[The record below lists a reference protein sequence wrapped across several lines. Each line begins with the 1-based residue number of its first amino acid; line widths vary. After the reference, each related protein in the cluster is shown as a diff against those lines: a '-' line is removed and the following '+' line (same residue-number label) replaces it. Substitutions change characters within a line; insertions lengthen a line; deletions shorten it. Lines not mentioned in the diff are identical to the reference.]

1 MKEKEI
7 PELRNKLQNVNRDMQ
22 RLKNDIEEQETL
34 LGTIM
39 PEEESAKQCLTDVTI
54 MERLQ
59 VSLLSFEAEEN
70 LFHGDSN
77 IKCESVKNNSWYS
90 GTDCV

>member
-7 PELRNKLQNVNRDMQ
+7 PELRNKLQNVNRDIQ

-34 LGTIM
+34 LGTVM
-39 PEEESAKQCLTDVTI
+39 PEEEGAKVCLTDVTI

-59 VSLLSFEAEEN
+59 VNLLWFEAE
-70 LFHGDSN
+70 
-77 IKCESVKNNSWYS
+77 
-90 GTDCV
+90 

>member
-7 PELRNKLQNVNRDMQ
+7 PELRNKLQNVNRDIQ

-34 LGTIM
+34 LGAII
-39 PEEESAKQCLTDVTI
+39 PEEESAKVCLTDVTI

-59 VSLLSFEAEEN
+59 MELKDVERKLHSKQL
-70 LFHGDSN
+70 
-77 IKCESVKNNSWYS
+77 NSK
-90 GTDCV
+90 D

>member
-1 MKEKEI
+1 MCSLLRQGIIDLKEKEI

-39 PEEESAKQCLTDVTI
+39 PEEESAKQSLTDVTI

-59 VSLLSFEAEEN
+59 VSLLPFEAE
-70 LFHGDSN
+70 
-77 IKCESVKNNSWYS
+77 
-90 GTDCV
+90 

>member
-7 PELRNKLQNVNRDMQ
+7 PELRNRLQSVNRDIQ

-39 PEEESAKQCLTDVTI
+39 PEEESAKVCLTDVTI
-54 MERLQ
+54 MERFQ
-59 VSLLSFEAEEN
+59 VSRCSSKQNKIDLRVLE
-70 LFHGDSN
+70 
-77 IKCESVKNNSWYS
+77 CEV
-90 GTDCV
+90 

>member
-7 PELRNKLQNVNRDMQ
+7 PELRNKLQNVNRDIQ

-34 LGTIM
+34 LGAII
-39 PEEESAKQCLTDVTI
+39 PEEESAKVCLTDVTN

-59 VSLLSFEAEEN
+59 VQLLQFLKLN
-70 LFHGDSN
+70 KTCFM
-77 IKCESVKNNSWYS
+77 V
-90 GTDCV
+90 V